1 MLEIFKA
8 IIYGIIQGISEWLPI
23 SSTAHLLL
31 LEKFIPLK
39 IYDDLKANEEFF
51 NLFLVIIQLASII
64 AIVILYFKDLNPITN
79 DRKQKKQSIRLWFLI
94 VIGSIPAG
102 ILGILFD
109 DFIDHYLHNVNTIII
124 TLIIFALIFLMVEK
138 TKINTK
144 ISSLDNLNASDAF
157 KVGLFQVLALIPGVS
172 RSGATIMGSR
182 LMGINRSTS
191 ASFSF
196 FLAIPVMFGASLL
209 KIIKIKIALSI
220 NAYLVLLIASFV
232 SFVISYFVVKS
243 LLSYIRKHNFSI
255 FAYYRIA
262 LGLILIFL
270 VFKGII

>member
-79 DRKQKKQSIRLWFLI
+79 DRKQKKQSFRLWFLI

>member
-79 DRKQKKQSIRLWFLI
+79 DRKQKKQSFRLWFLI

-144 ISSLDNLNASDAF
+144 ISSLENLNASDAF

-270 VFKGII
+270 VFRGII